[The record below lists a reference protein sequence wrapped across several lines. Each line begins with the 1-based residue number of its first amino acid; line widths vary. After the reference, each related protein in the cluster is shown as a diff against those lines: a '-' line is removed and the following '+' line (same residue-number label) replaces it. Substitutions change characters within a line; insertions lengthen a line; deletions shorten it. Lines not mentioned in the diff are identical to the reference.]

1 MKRLTK
7 KLKDISVAIT
17 FAESKEYDT
26 AKENVRL
33 GKTATDAASKVR
45 KEQKKRM
52 GKNNR
57 RKEVMSSGK
66 KRVRIK

>member
-7 KLKDISVAIT
+7 KLKDINVAIT

>member
-33 GKTATDAASKVR
+33 GKTATDVASKVR